1 MSYPEKLKQKRQ
13 LWKKYITQLDK
24 VKFTVP
30 PTTEEIQLRARCEQL
45 SLRR

>member
-1 MSYPEKLKQKRQ
+1 MTYPEKLKQKRQ
-13 LWKKYITQLDK
+13 LWEKYINQLDM

-30 PTTEEIQLRARCEQL
+30 PTSEEIQLRARCEQL